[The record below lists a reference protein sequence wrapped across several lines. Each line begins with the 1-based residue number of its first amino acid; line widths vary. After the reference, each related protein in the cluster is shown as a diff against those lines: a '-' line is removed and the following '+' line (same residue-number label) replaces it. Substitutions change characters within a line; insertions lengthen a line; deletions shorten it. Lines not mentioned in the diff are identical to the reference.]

1 VLRKRSK
8 GVRVIIYYRAGGDNL
23 DLSGNFTSLDA
34 GNNTTTPM
42 KPSKCM
48 LKRTFILHREKGSIF
63 CA

>member
-42 KPSKCM
+42 KPSKCK
-48 LKRTFILHREKGSIF
+48 LK
-63 CA
+63 

>member
-8 GVRVIIYYRAGGDNL
+8 GARVIIYYRAGDNL

-34 GNNTTTPM
+34 ANNTTTPM

-48 LKRTFILHREKGSIF
+48 LKEL
-63 CA
+63 